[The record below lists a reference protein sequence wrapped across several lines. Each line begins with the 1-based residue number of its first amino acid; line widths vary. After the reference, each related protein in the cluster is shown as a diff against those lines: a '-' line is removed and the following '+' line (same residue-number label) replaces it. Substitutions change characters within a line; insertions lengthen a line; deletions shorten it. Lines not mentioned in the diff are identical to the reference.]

1 MDASAFAL
9 YIKILRKE
17 LHIGESFDLL
27 ERKLIIG
34 GRRASMFFVDGL
46 TDGEKTQRILAYLL
60 AVPAASLDG
69 VTSGQRFIETA
80 LPFLDATVIEP
91 KVRQG
96 GGEKQAGG
104 SQKFKA
110 PAASHESLQNHAA
123 AGGDTPAPQ
132 AGQDGPPPLTREQ
145 AADCCNQMLPKL
157 YAGLVPLLV
166 EGLDRIIVRACR
178 D

>member
-1 MDASAFAL
+1 MDASAFDL

-17 LHIGESFDLL
+17 LPIGESFDLL

-91 KVRQG
+91 KTATAPSKYGVVKAG
-96 GGEKQAGG
+96 GSGGEKQAGG

-123 AGGDTPAPQ
+123 AGGDAH
-132 AGQDGPPPLTREQ
+132 AGHQHGDQQQERDGVGRQRHQTRGQYGAE
-145 AADCCNQMLPKL
+145 AL
-157 YAGLVPLLV
+157 
-166 EGLDRIIVRACR
+166 
-178 D
+178 